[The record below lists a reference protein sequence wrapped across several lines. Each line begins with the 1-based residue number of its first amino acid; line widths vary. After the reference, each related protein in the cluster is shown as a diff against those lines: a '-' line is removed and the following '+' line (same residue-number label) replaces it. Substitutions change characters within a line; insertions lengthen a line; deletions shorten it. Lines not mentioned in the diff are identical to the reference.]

1 MSRYFNSTILR
12 FLITREISFT
22 SCLYL
27 LVWWKV
33 WFLVEGS
40 LALLILFV
48 YSRVFALLIL
58 NVLLV
63 SSKIW
68 RYKIEDINILLFLV

>member
-22 SCLYL
+22 SCFYL

-40 LALLILFV
+40 LALLILFA